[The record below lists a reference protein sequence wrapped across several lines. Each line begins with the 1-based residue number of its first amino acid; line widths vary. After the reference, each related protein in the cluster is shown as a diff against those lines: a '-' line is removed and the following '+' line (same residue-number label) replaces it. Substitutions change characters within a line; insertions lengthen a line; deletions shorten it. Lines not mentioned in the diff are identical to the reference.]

1 MRKSLSLLLILAT
14 LGTTTAI
21 AEAQKSAKVPRVGF
35 LSGGMQGPIHEAL
48 RQGLR
53 ELGYVEGKNIVIEY
67 RWAEGKFERLSDLAA
82 DLARLKVDVIVAP
95 ITLDALAA
103 QQATK
108 SIPIVMVLST
118 DPVGTGLVASLSRPG
133 GNITGLTTLSPELN
147 GKRLEL
153 LKETVPKLARVGVF
167 WNLTNPDKALE
178 FEQIDVTARQLK
190 LQLQSL
196 EVRGLDD
203 FEKAFRGANRKPLG
217 ALLTLTDTLTMTHQ
231 SQIVE
236 LAAKRRLP
244 AMFQTGDFVEAGGLM
259 SYGPNDADLFRRT
272 ATYVDKIL
280 KGAKPADLPVQQPTK
295 FELVI
300 NLKTAKKIGL
310 AVPPEML
317 FRADKVLK

>member
-1 MRKSLSLLLILAT
+1 MRKSLSLVLILAT

-21 AEAQKSAKVPRVGF
+21 AEAQKSAKVPKIGF
-35 LSGGMQGPIHEAL
+35 LSGGLRGPIHEAF

-67 RWAEGKFERLSDLAA
+67 RWAEGKFERLSGLAA

-103 QQATK
+103 QQAT
-108 SIPIVMVLST
+108 STIPIVMALST
-118 DPVGTGLVASLSRPG
+118 DPVGTGLVASLARPG

-153 LKETVPKLARVGVF
+153 LKETVPKLARVGVI

-178 FEQIDVTARQLK
+178 FEQIEVTARQLK

-196 EVRGLDD
+196 EVRSLDD
-203 FEKAFRGANRKPLG
+203 FEKAFRGATAKSPG

-244 AMFQTGDFVEAGGLM
+244 AMFQTGDFVDAGGLM

-310 AVPPEML
+310 TVSPEML

>member
-1 MRKSLSLLLILAT
+1 MR
-14 LGTTTAI
+14 
-21 AEAQKSAKVPRVGF
+21 
-35 LSGGMQGPIHEAL
+35 GPIHEAF

-67 RWAEGKFERLSDLAA
+67 RWAEGKFERLSGLAA

-103 QQATK
+103 QQATRT
-108 SIPIVMVLST
+108 IPIVMALST
-118 DPVGTGLVASLSRPG
+118 DPVGTGLVASLARPG

-153 LKETVPKLARVGVF
+153 LKETVPKLARVGVI

-178 FEQIDVTARQLK
+178 FEQIEVTARQMK

-203 FEKAFRGANRKPLG
+203 FEKAFRGATTKSPG

-244 AMFQTGDFVEAGGLM
+244 AMFQTGDFVDAGGLI

-310 AVPPEML
+310 TVSPEML